1 MLALEISFFFQKC
14 GLIVVAETVKL
25 IGNRW
30 DGNDLVI
37 RQWTVVDIRP
47 QNI

>member
-1 MLALEISFFFQKC
+1 MLALEISFFSKMWV
-14 GLIVVAETVKL
+14 IVVAETVKL
-25 IGNRW
+25 IGKSW